1 MATLVVDVGGNN
13 VKMRCEGQDERRKAP
28 TGAEYTPDQLVA
40 DIRKLSEG
48 WSYDRI
54 SLGCPGPVKDNRIDR
69 PLVNLGPGWP
79 GYDFSAALGVPV
91 RLVNDAVMQAI
102 GSFRGGKMLFLG
114 LGTGLGTTL
123 ISDQVVLPL
132 EIGHLPYR
140 KDRSYE
146 DYVGMRGL
154 LARGQPRWEKHV
166 HKVVELFRLALLVD
180 DVVLGGGNARKLK
193 KLPDGAR
200 LGDNENAFV
209 GGFRIWE
216 EQR

>member
-40 DIRKLSEG
+40 DIRKLSQG
-48 WSYDRI
+48 WSFDRV
-54 SLGCPGPVKDNRIDR
+54 SLGCPGPVKDNMIAR

-79 GYDFSAALGVPV
+79 DYDFSAALGVPV

-193 KLPDGAR
+193 RVPDGAR